1 MPGTFTPRLITGLLP
16 NVTTVLYTCPAATTV
31 VVKSI
36 TYMNNDGIAV
46 TVNLYLNDGTTARH
60 IIPTDMPMAIR
71 YLMETDEVY
80 SLEVGYTIEGD
91 ASTAGTVN
99 YTISLIE
106 ET

>member
-1 MPGTFTPRLITGLLP
+1 MAGTFTPRLIEGLLP

-36 TYMNNDGIAV
+36 TYMNNDGGAV
-46 TVNLYLNDGTTARH
+46 TVNLYLNNGTARY
-60 IIPTDMPMAIR
+60 IIPGDMPMPSR
-71 YLMETDEVY
+71 YLMETDLVY
-80 SLEVGYTIEGD
+80 SLEVGNTIEGQ